1 MKGRSHFLFVSTNV
15 RRCEAP
21 TLSGLVVPPPVE
33 PEPLA
38 DDAGDRVGPPV
49 DKDPQLGLVV
59 PGWTGPAVQAVPGGL
74 VAPHQANQQE
84 AVQARNSSHL
94 SLPVT
99 ERTGLLRTISG
110 FSIKTISLSI

>member
-15 RRCEAP
+15 RCEAP

-59 PGWTGPAVQAVPGGL
+59 PGWTGPAVQAVPAAQYQVSQSKQFHSQSKQFL
-74 VAPHQANQQE
+74 YFLHDKFKAS
-84 AVQARNSSHL
+84 R
-94 SLPVT
+94 
-99 ERTGLLRTISG
+99 
-110 FSIKTISLSI
+110 F